1 MLNVFFGVV
10 ATLVALG
17 LLLVS
22 VPLVYGVV
30 RAVGPWQAYPECARL
45 FRMVA
50 KPE

>member
-1 MLNVFFGVV
+1 MLDVFFAVV

-17 LLLVS
+17 LLALAL
-22 VPLVYGVV
+22 PLVYGIA
-30 RAVGPWQAYPECARL
+30 RAVGPWQAYPECMRL